1 MFFSYLKRHYK
12 IIILL
17 CAFVGI
23 FAGVFTLYELPVEAV
38 GYACALCAAVG
49 AVLFVIGYG
58 GYARR
63 HRELVRALKT
73 VSVSPECLPP
83 PHGRL
88 EEDYQAL
95 IRALWEEKARA
106 VSASETEKREMSD
119 YYTMW
124 VHQIKTPIAAAG
136 LLLQL
141 PGETDTA
148 ALSVQLMEIQ
158 RYAEMTLTYVRASGG
173 GSDYV
178 LRRCALPGIVLAA
191 VRKYARMFILKDMAP
206 EVEVGELTVL
216 TDEKWLSF
224 VVEQLLSNAVKYSP
238 RGGRIRVYTDG
249 RSLCVRDWGMGV
261 RAEDLPRV
269 FEKSFTGYNGR
280 EDKKSTGLGLYLCK
294 KVCDNLGHGIT
305 MTSAPGQGSC
315 VRITFGADELVTE

>member
-12 IIILL
+12 IIIML
-17 CAFVGI
+17 CAFAAI
-23 FAGVFTLYELPVEAV
+23 FAGVFTLYELPTEAV

-49 AVLFVIGYG
+49 AVLFVIGYA

-73 VSVSPECLPP
+73 VSVSPECLPAP
-83 PHGRL
+83 RGVL
-88 EEDYQAL
+88 EEDYQNL
-95 IRALWEEKARA
+95 VRLLWEEKARA
-106 VSASETEKREMSD
+106 VSASETEKREMDD

-141 PGETDTA
+141 PGAPDSA
-148 ALSVQLMEIQ
+148 ALSAELMEIE
-158 RYAEMTLTYVRASGG
+158 RYAEMTLTYVRAADGS
-173 GSDYV
+173 SDYV
-178 LRRCALPGIVLAA
+178 LRRCELYGIVRAA
-191 VRKYARMFILKDMAP
+191 VKKYARMFILKDMAP
-206 EVEVGELTVL
+206 EVDVGDLTVL

-224 VVEQLLSNAVKYSP
+224 VVEQLLSNAVKYTP
-238 RGGRIRVYTDG
+238 RGGKIRVYTDG
-249 RSLCVRDWGMGV
+249 RSLCVRDSGIGV
-261 RAEDLPRV
+261 REEDIPRV
-269 FEKSFTGYNGR
+269 FDKSFTGFNGR

-294 KVCDNLGHGIT
+294 RVCDKLGHSIT

-315 VRITFGADELVTE
+315 VRITFGNDDMVTE